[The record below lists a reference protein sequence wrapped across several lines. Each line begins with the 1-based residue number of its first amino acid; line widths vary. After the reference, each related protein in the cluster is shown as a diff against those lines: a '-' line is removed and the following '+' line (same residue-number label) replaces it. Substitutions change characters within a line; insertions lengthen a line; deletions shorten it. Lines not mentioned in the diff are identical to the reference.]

1 MVPVMRPTPHMRGG
15 NNTPKVCKYYS
26 LERACLYV
34 GGLKNDII
42 IGTLS
47 SLDWPFRNI
56 IFHHV
61 REWKTGILLPKTKLY
76 RHILSGASM
85 SSWHC
90 HVK

>member
-1 MVPVMRPTPHMRGG
+1 MVPVMRPTPHIRGG
-15 NNTPKVCKYYS
+15 NNTPRVCKYYS

-47 SLDWPFRNI
+47 SLDWPFRNV

-61 REWKTGILLPKTKLY
+61 GGVKNWNIAPKDKTL
-76 RHILSGASM
+76 
-85 SSWHC
+85 
-90 HVK
+90 